1 MAFLVTLKI
10 EGKYAELKKSADDQ
24 QSSQSIGAKAPWKR
38 HFVRSRI
45 RTNSG
50 RRRHRSGRDVA
61 TPREFHFP
69 NDPGGPVTSA
79 DRQSM
84 QFEMAYE
91 MRVVAEKIRFAIR
104 ALDAIG
110 PLKNN
115 DISLQLLEAL
125 DRLEGLDR
133 RFREARAA
141 GS

>member
-1 MAFLVTLKI
+1 
-10 EGKYAELKKSADDQ
+10 
-24 QSSQSIGAKAPWKR
+24 
-38 HFVRSRI
+38 
-45 RTNSG
+45 
-50 RRRHRSGRDVA
+50 
-61 TPREFHFP
+61 
-69 NDPGGPVTSA
+69 VTSA